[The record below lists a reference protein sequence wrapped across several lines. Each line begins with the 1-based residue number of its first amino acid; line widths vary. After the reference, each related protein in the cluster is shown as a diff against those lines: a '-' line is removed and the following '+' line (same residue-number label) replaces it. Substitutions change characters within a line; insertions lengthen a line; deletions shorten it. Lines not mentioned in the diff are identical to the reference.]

1 MGLTASAILV
11 EVNIS
16 VWPANKLDK
25 GATEKLINDNSAVQ
39 NSAQVRKNLMA
50 GTSLRKKIADYAAAC
65 RLWHN
70 NATLPWATKGPRLLA
85 TSMFMDYKSE
95 LNVRR
100 DTFNKMAQEFYFEY
114 PSLKLTAQ
122 SSLGALAN
130 PEDYPTLE
138 EVQTRFAFRTVFSP
152 IPESGDFRLDAAAQ
166 DLKELREQYE
176 ADFNSRLATAVR
188 KPWERLHKW
197 IVGMSEKLTDKDA
210 GEDEVKKRY
219 YDTLITNAQSMCALL
234 THLNL
239 TNDPQLEQAR
249 RDLELTMLGAD
260 IDVIKESPEV
270 RKGMKDKLDA
280 ILKQY
285 EW

>member
-25 GATEKLINDNSAVQ
+25 GATEMLINDNSAVQ

-188 KPWERLHKW
+188 KP
-197 IVGMSEKLTDKDA
+197 
-210 GEDEVKKRY
+210 
-219 YDTLITNAQSMCALL
+219 
-234 THLNL
+234 
-239 TNDPQLEQAR
+239 
-249 RDLELTMLGAD
+249 
-260 IDVIKESPEV
+260 
-270 RKGMKDKLDA
+270 
-280 ILKQY
+280 
-285 EW
+285 